1 AIVESIQ
8 KRALRIR
15 DSPVFHDPRRY
26 DVGWLCCVNGSSNA
40 VGSVVV
46 RRLCQCRS
54 RTEPENRHQCPK
66 AHPAKDARTHEP
78 RYPRGALRTFI
89 ASQSIFFLK
98 VSRPRSEPQGSTMI
112 EQSKD
117 LMLQAGASWV
127 LWLLIGLSII
137 SLGIAFD
144 RARLF
149 WTQRENVDSL
159 TRDLHRLLSDGD
171 VEAARRRLAASRSV
185 AARVVLAGL
194 SRWGDGRTAAEQA
207 MAAATGLERSRMQ
220 RRLLFLGT
228 VGNNAP
234 FVGLLGTVI
243 GIVGAFD
250 ALARAE
256 LVALP
261 GARMA
266 PERVMASIAEALVV
280 TAIGLVVAIPAVAL
294 FNYFQGRLAASL
306 SSAET

>member
-1 AIVESIQ
+1 
-8 KRALRIR
+8 
-15 DSPVFHDPRRY
+15 
-26 DVGWLCCVNGSSNA
+26 
-40 VGSVVV
+40 
-46 RRLCQCRS
+46 
-54 RTEPENRHQCPK
+54 
-66 AHPAKDARTHEP
+66 
-78 RYPRGALRTFI
+78 
-89 ASQSIFFLK
+89 
-98 VSRPRSEPQGSTMI
+98 MI

-159 TRDLHRLLSDGD
+159 TRDLHRLLSDGN
-171 VEAARRRLAASRSV
+171 VEAARRRLAVSRSV

-306 SSAET
+306 SSAETLGHVLLSHIEPSGHDAASPILGRS